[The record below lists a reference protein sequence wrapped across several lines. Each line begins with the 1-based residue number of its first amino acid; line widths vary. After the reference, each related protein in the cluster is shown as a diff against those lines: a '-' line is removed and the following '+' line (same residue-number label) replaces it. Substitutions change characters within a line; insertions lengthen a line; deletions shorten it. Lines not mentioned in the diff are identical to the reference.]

1 MEAKSGHPPKRT
13 ETEIAREN
21 MTQISQFLISH
32 GGLFLFVMAL
42 AEESGLPL
50 PAAPWLLAAG
60 ALAAGGKLSFLAST
74 WWAAL
79 GSLAGDMIWFYLGQR
94 GKRRIFRLFPHLES
108 VKRTIP
114 RRLHVKLVLRG
125 VRILT
130 AAKFIPFG
138 TVVSLRAGALEVGSL
153 RFLLID
159 ALSSVLYVGVYIALG
174 FTFHS
179 QLEQVVAFVG
189 KLGVVA
195 LVLLVIAFATY
206 ASWALLKGASKQTH
220 QFSQSRLQSQIDDS
234 TPATTTGRPI
244 KTPSLTQTT
253 KSPANT

>member
-1 MEAKSGHPPKRT
+1 
-13 ETEIAREN
+13 
-21 MTQISQFLISH
+21 MTQISQFLIAH
-32 GGLFLFVMAL
+32 GGLFLFVMVL

-79 GSLAGDMIWFYLGQR
+79 GSLAGDMIWFYLGRR
-94 GKRRIFRLFPHLES
+94 GKRRIFRAFPHLES

-114 RRLHVKLVLRG
+114 RRLHAKLVLRG
-125 VRILT
+125 VRMLT

-138 TVVSLRAGALEVGSL
+138 TVVALRAGALEVGSL

-159 ALSSVLYVGVYIALG
+159 AFSSILYASAYVALG

-179 QLEQVVAFVG
+179 QLEQVMAFMR

-195 LVLLVIAFATY
+195 LLLLVIAFVAY
-206 ASWALLKGASKQTH
+206 ACWALLKRTSK
-220 QFSQSRLQSQIDDS
+220 QSQISPRIDDS
-234 TPATTTGRPI
+234 ASATTAGRPVE
-244 KTPSLTQTT
+244 TLSLVQTT
-253 KSPANT
+253 KSSGNA

>member
-1 MEAKSGHPPKRT
+1 
-13 ETEIAREN
+13 

-60 ALAAGGKLSFLAST
+60 ALAAGGKLGFVGSM

-79 GSLAGDMIWFYLGQR
+79 GSLLGDMIWFYLGQR
-94 GKRRIFRLFPHLES
+94 GKRHIFRVFPHLES

-114 RRLHVKLVLRG
+114 RKLHAKLFFRG

-138 TVVSLRAGALEVGSL
+138 TVVSLRAGALEVGAL

-159 ALSSVLYVGVYIALG
+159 AISSVLYVGVYIALG
-174 FTFHS
+174 FTFHN
-179 QLEQVVAFVG
+179 QLEQLMAFTL

-195 LVLLVIAFATY
+195 LLLLVIAFAAY
-206 ASWALLKGASKQTH
+206 ACWALLKRASKRPRR
-220 QFSQSRLQSQIDDS
+220 FGLSLLSSQIDDS
-234 TPATTTGRPI
+234 TPTITAGQPVETL
-244 KTPSLTQTT
+244 SLVQTT
-253 KSPANT
+253 KSSGNT